1 MKKTLLISLLC
12 LMAGLSGKAQDRIF
26 ILTDRS
32 TYIAGDLVFCSVY
45 ALDQEGRNEDF
56 STVSYLE
63 LISADGTLTEAKIG
77 LFNGRGAGSFRI
89 PANAPTGNYRLLG
102 YTARS
107 SASLECTSVLTVFNT
122 TSTARVNGGVAFA
135 SASEY
140 KPAQRQN
147 LDKQGNLRLS
157 FPVHVQQGHQATL
170 VIEGMDQDADLVV
183 SVYHEDDL
191 PSCTPVSLQDFLQ
204 GAKAEPG
211 NRSGEYEGEVIYA
224 SVEGLADTGSADDSP
239 EHVTA
244 FLSTAGSLGNIYVG
258 KPAGDGLVRFYTG
271 SIYGD
276 RELVCEVVS
285 MYGKSCH
292 ISLKSPFT
300 RPDPGQLP
308 VLQLNAAQRGDLVSR
323 KASLKECT
331 QQPLDTL
338 VQFMPKREDLL
349 LEGLRYK
356 RYHLDDYTRFPTIQ
370 EICTEFIPELKFG
383 RTGSQW
389 RLRLNA
395 TDATSSRRYLLDN
408 ILVLMD
414 GVVITNHGMLADFDA
429 MLLEDIDIYSEPI
442 AMGSLSFNGVVNFV
456 SKKNYVTALSFPSN
470 TQVIDYKG
478 VSYPVAYLG
487 AAPAGRDLRQLLYW
501 NPCLQLKN
509 YQNQRVQIKAP
520 DYSGKFRIV
529 VQGRKADGSVLY
541 TEHLFQVE

>member
-1 MKKTLLISLLC
+1 MKKTLFTCLIC
-12 LMAGLSGKAQDRIF
+12 LMASLTGVAQDRIF
-26 ILTDRS
+26 IVTDRS

-45 ALDQEGRNEDF
+45 ALDQEGRNDGF

-89 PANAPTGNYRLLG
+89 PANAPTGHYRLLG

-107 SASLECTSVLTVFNT
+107 SASLEGSSILTVFNT
-122 TSTARVNGGVAFA
+122 TSTARVNGGVEFA
-135 SASEY
+135 SAGSYQPE
-140 KPAQRQN
+140 QRKN
-147 LDKQGNLRLS
+147 LDQQGNLRLS
-157 FPVHVQQGHQATL
+157 FPVHVQQGREATL
-170 VIEGMDQDADLVV
+170 VIESQEQDAELVV

-191 PSCTPVSLQDFLQ
+191 PSCTPVTLREFLKD
-204 GAKAEPG
+204 AKPQAG
-211 NRSGEYEGEVIYA
+211 SRSGEYEGEIIHA
-224 SVEGLADTGSADDSP
+224 SVEGLADTGESDDSP

-258 KPAGDGLVRFYTG
+258 KPAGDGQVRFYTG

-292 ISLKSPFT
+292 ISIKSPFT
-300 RPDPGQLP
+300 RPNPGELP

-323 KASLKECT
+323 KASLKEYA
-331 QQPLDTL
+331 QQELDTL

-356 RYHLDDYTRFPTIQ
+356 RYHLDDYNRFPTIQ

-383 RTGSQW
+383 RNGGQW

-395 TDATSSRRYLLDN
+395 SDATSSRRYLLDN

-429 MLLEDIDIYSEPI
+429 MLLENIDIYSEPI

-456 SKKNYVTALSFPSN
+456 SKKNYVTALPFPSN

-478 VSYPVAYLG
+478 LSYPVAYLG
-487 AAPAGRDLRQLLYW
+487 NAPAGRDLRQLLYW
-501 NPCLQLKN
+501 NPGLELKSF
-509 YQNQRVQIKAP
+509 QNQRIQIKTP